1 MPDRTCPCGQ
11 PTGEASYICS
21 SCTNQLW
28 NTLDAIPDLVLDLD
42 LTRTRQRRYSTSS
55 TTAAGDALPWQE
67 AASRSLADL
76 RRILYATVDRCIGA
90 QITSTEQIE
99 TTPRPAARDLGH
111 VAAWLQVRVDPIAG
125 KPWAPEARKLI
136 AAHQRAIRVIDR
148 PPEHTYAGPCQV
160 CGADLY
166 TLPDQPMVRCATCGT
181 TEDVA
186 GRRSYLLAAVDDH
199 LATATEIARAL
210 TSLAMP
216 VTSERIRQW
225 KHRERLQ
232 ARATEP
238 HTGHPLYRVGD
249 VIDLLVA
256 DTERLAS

>member
-1 MPDRTCPCGQ
+1 MNRTCPCGQ
-11 PTGEASYICS
+11 PTGETTYICS

-28 NTLDAIPDLVLDLD
+28 NTLDAIPDLLVDLD
-42 LTRTRQRRYSTSS
+42 LTRTRQRSYGTTTSRP
-55 TTAAGDALPWQE
+55 AGDALPWHE
-67 AASRSLADL
+67 AASRSIADL
-76 RRILYATVDRCIGA
+76 RTALYACVDRCIGQRIA
-90 QITSTEQIE
+90 SSEQVE
-99 TTPRPAARDLGH
+99 TTLRPASKALDDVAR
-111 VAAWLQVRVDPIAG
+111 WLQVRVDQIAG
-125 KPWAPEARKLI
+125 KPWAPDARRLI
-136 AAHQRAIRVIDR
+136 TAHNHALKVIDR

-166 TLPDQPMVRCATCGT
+166 TLPDQPAVRCAGCGT
-181 TEDVA
+181 VEDVA
-186 GRRSYLLAAVDDH
+186 RRRSYLLAAVDDH

-232 ARATEP
+232 ARAHEP

-249 VIDLLVA
+249 VIDLLLA